1 MTFKR
6 SNAMRFIQCL
16 IGALLTS
23 ALVHAQT
30 KVWVKLEAGDAL
42 YLNPYQQQWLPIS
55 AKEEVPAKTFLL
67 TKSGAKATL
76 FRGTE
81 VYGAPESAY
90 FFIEDMMPKSRV
102 EVVAALTQIEA
113 EQLPKPVRETRER
126 KLPIGLTYG
135 ENAPDTASSNAAAI
149 PYLDER
155 ENAIRY
161 FLDAKRYDA
170 ALLSQKRLLTKFP
183 SLYQDAEQAE
193 RLFMLYDKLELY
205 GFLNDETRRL
215 LAIKRSNEYD
225 KMVEKWNNVAKAKLL
240 NRQ

>member
-1 MTFKR
+1 
-6 SNAMRFIQCL
+6 MRFVQL
-16 IGALLTS
+16 LVSALLFGAL
-23 ALVHAQT
+23 AHAQT
-30 KVWVKLEAGDAL
+30 KVWVKLESGAAL
-42 YLNPYQQQWLPIS
+42 YLHPYQQQWLPLS
-55 AKEEVPAKTFLL
+55 AKEEVPAKTFIL
-67 TKSGAKATL
+67 TKSGAKTTL
-76 FRGTE
+76 FRATE
-81 VYGAPESAY
+81 TYAVPESAY
-90 FFIEDMMPKSRV
+90 FFIEDMLMKSRV

-113 EQLPKPVRETRER
+113 EQLPKPARENRER

-135 ENAPDTASSNAAAI
+135 ESAPDTASPNVSAI
-149 PYLDER
+149 PYLSER

-170 ALLSQKRLLTKFP
+170 ALLSQKRLMTKFP
-183 SLYQDAEQAE
+183 ALYQDAAQAE

-215 LAIKRSNEYD
+215 LAIKRTAEYD